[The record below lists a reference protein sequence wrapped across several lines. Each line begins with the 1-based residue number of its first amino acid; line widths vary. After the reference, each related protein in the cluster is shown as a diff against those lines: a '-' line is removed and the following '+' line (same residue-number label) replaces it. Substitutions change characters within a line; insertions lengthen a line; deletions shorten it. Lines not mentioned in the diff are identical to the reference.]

1 MLLMWKWMGMF
12 LRKSSFEMLGLI
24 FSPKLNWGSYNISI
38 VKIASK
44 KIEALKCFMK
54 FISPEV
60 TIYLYKSTI
69 RPCIEYCCHAWA
81 DDPSCYL
88 ELLDKL
94 WRQICKTVG
103 PSLAASHEPLA
114 DCQNEASLSL
124 FYRYY
129 FGRCS
134 SE

>member
-12 LRKSSFEMLGLI
+12 LSKSSFEMLGLI

-38 VKIASK
+38 VKTAPN
-44 KIEALKCFMK
+44 KIGALKRFMK

-60 TIYLYKSTI
+60 TIYLYKCTI
-69 RPCIEYCCHAWA
+69 RPCIEYCCHVWA

-94 WRQICKTVG
+94 RRQIWKTVG
-103 PSLAASHEPLA
+103 PSLTASHEPLA